1 MNVNPNNQRWENVKD
16 VVVVGLGITG
26 LSVVNHLLRQKQP
39 LNLKV
44 IDTRENPPGLDKL
57 NEDVAI
63 HTGSWN
69 ESWLKN
75 ADLIVANPGIAL
87 ATPELQR
94 AIEHGVPVFG
104 DIELFGWAVTKP
116 VIAITGSNGK
126 STVTDLTGVMANA
139 AGCKTRV
146 GGNIGIPALDLLTE
160 DADLYVL
167 ELSSFQLETT
177 SNLPL
182 VAAAYLNL
190 TEDHMDRYD
199 DFAGYGAAKQRIFLN
214 AQKAIVNQQDSATF
228 PTPNYSGDIIT
239 FAPSNADYCLKTV
252 NDDVFLAKGD
262 DPFVPT
268 SSLSLVGQ
276 HNSMNALVAMALLDA
291 ADIDYHSSVS
301 ALQNYTGLT
310 HRCQVVAQSR
320 GVKWV
325 NDSKATNVA
334 STLAALSGLQCEG
347 QLHLLVGGDGKG
359 ADFSELEP
367 VLASLPVTLHCY
379 GEDGS
384 EFLSLHPSAI
394 RWNTM
399 DEALSSISSKL
410 NAGDIVMLSPACAS
424 FDQYPNFMARG
435 DAFTQLAQRY
445 SSL

>member
-1 MNVNPNNQRWENVKD
+1 MNGNLNEHRWKNVRD
-16 VVVVGLGITG
+16 VVVVGLGMTG
-26 LSVVNHLLRQKQP
+26 LSVVNHLLRQKPP
-39 LNLKV
+39 LNVKV
-44 IDTRENPPGLDKL
+44 IDTRANPPGLDKL
-57 NEDVAI
+57 NENIAV

-69 ESWLKN
+69 ESWLQN
-75 ADLIVANPGIAL
+75 ADLIVASPGIAL

-94 AIEHGVPVFG
+94 AIKQGVPIVG

-146 GGNIGIPALDLLTE
+146 GGNIGVPALDLLE
-160 DADLYVL
+160 DDADLYVL

-182 VAAAYLNL
+182 VAAAFLNL
-190 TEDHMDRYD
+190 TEDHMDRYE
-199 DFAGYGAAKQRIFLN
+199 DFAAYGAAKQRIFLN
-214 AQKAIVNQQDSATF
+214 AEKAIVNKLDSATF
-228 PTPNYSGDIIT
+228 PTLDFLGDIVT
-239 FAPSNADYCLKTV
+239 FAPSNADYHLKTV
-252 NDDVFLAKGD
+252 NDDAFLAKGEAR
-262 DPFVPT
+262 FVSV

-291 ADIDYHSSVS
+291 VGVDYHQSAY
-301 ALQNYTGLT
+301 ALQGYTGLT
-310 HRCQVVAQSR
+310 YRCQVVAQSQ
-320 GVKWV
+320 GITWI

-347 QLHLLVGGDGKG
+347 TLHLLVGGDGKG
-359 ADFSELEP
+359 ADFSELAP
-367 VLASLPVTLHCY
+367 VLASLPVVLHCY
-379 GEDGS
+379 GEDGG
-384 EFLSLHPSAI
+384 EFLPLHPSAV
-394 RWNTM
+394 RWETM
-399 DEALSSISSKL
+399 DEALACISSKL
-410 NAGDIVMLSPACAS
+410 GAGDIVMLSPACAS

-445 SSL
+445 ASL